1 MVRDRGESGG
11 TVGAVTKAR
20 VLAVVAALVVVAAA
34 CGNSGAPTSY
44 DDNRADFEIPEL
56 DIREENVGQAER
68 NYRSGCWEV
77 GKEHPERLD
86 ERLREE
92 ANLAAVCKCSFD
104 RIKDELTFEEFKEL
118 DDDLRSDINAGF
130 PEEVEL
136 ILRQC
141 IRDLSGV

>member
-1 MVRDRGESGG
+1 M
-11 TVGAVTKAR
+11 
-20 VLAVVAALVVVAAA
+20 AALCLVAAA

-44 DDNRADFEIPEL
+44 EDNPADFEIPEL
-56 DIREENVGQAER
+56 NIKEEDVGQAER
-68 NYRSGCWEV
+68 NYRTGCWEV

-86 ERLREE
+86 ERLRVES
-92 ANLAAVCKCSFD
+92 NLADVCKCSFD

-118 DDDLRSDINAGF
+118 DDEMRSDINAGF

-141 IRDLSGV
+141 ILEETELG